1 MKSTESSGLLELFIS
16 LFKQFFLRSKESV
29 FWLVIFPTILFL
41 ILTTI
46 FGNVEENVELKV
58 KILGES
64 KMLEKVFS
72 DIKQFQTEFVTFTD
86 EAEKL
91 SKFKELD
98 NELRSGKIHAY
109 VVLPRNFDSEFSIAT
124 ILQKTKL
131 QRKVE
136 VNIYYVPVRQE
147 SKLAGDILSSV
158 FNSLGTKEIVPV
170 ETYKLSEGEF
180 EYNEFI
186 YPGVVGMAILS
197 VFIFGFMSEVEYLY
211 RRGMLRRFYTT
222 PINIINILIFTAL
235 VNMIELILGIFVLSL
250 FANLKGVDVGKYLP
264 SMISHVPLACVLLT
278 LLSLNV
284 LIFSK
289 NQPSRVFVFG
299 QIYFQVQ
306 MFAGGFYFPLKFAN
320 PVVKNFAR
328 FLPLTYTVDAIRLAN
343 HLNAFEEGHVL
354 VPIIYILL
362 LGINLILF
370 SKKLK
375 VAEE

>member
-1 MKSTESSGLLELFIS
+1 MKATKTKSSLELFAS
-16 LFKQFFLRSKESV
+16 VFKQFFLRSKESV
-29 FWLVIFPTILFL
+29 FWLVIFPTVLFL

-46 FGNVEENVELKV
+46 FGNIEENVELKV

-64 KMLEKVFS
+64 KILENVFS
-72 DIKQFQTEFVTFTD
+72 DIKQFQAEFITFAD
-86 EAEKL
+86 DVEKS
-91 SKFKELD
+91 SKLKELD
-98 NELRSGKIHAY
+98 KELRSGKLHAF
-109 VVLPRNFDSEFSIAT
+109 VVLPKNFDSEFSIAT
-124 ILQKTKL
+124 ILQKTKF

-158 FNSLGTKEIVPV
+158 FNSLGTREVVTV
-170 ETYKLSEGEF
+170 ETNKLSEGEF

-197 VFIFGFMSEVEYLY
+197 VFIFGFMGEVEYLY
-211 RRGMLRRFYTT
+211 RRGVLRRFYTT
-222 PINIINILIFTAL
+222 PVNIINILIFTAI
-235 VNMIELILGIFVLSL
+235 VNMIELILGILVLSL

-264 SMISHVPLACVLLT
+264 SMVLHISLACVLLT

-289 NQPSRVFVFG
+289 NKPSRVFVFG

-328 FLPLTYTVDAIRLAN
+328 FLPLTYTVDAIRLAKN
-343 HLNAFEEGHVL
+343 LNGFEKGHII
-354 VPIIYILL
+354 VPIVYIVL
-362 LGINLILF
+362 LGINLLIF
-370 SKKLK
+370 SKRLK

>member
-1 MKSTESSGLLELFIS
+1 MKATKTKSSLELFTS
-16 LFKQFFLRSKESV
+16 VFKQFFLRSKESV
-29 FWLVIFPTILFL
+29 FWLVIFPTVLFL

-46 FGNVEENVELKV
+46 FGNIEENVELKV

-64 KMLEKVFS
+64 KILENVFS
-72 DIKQFQTEFVTFTD
+72 DIKQFQAEFITFAD
-86 EAEKL
+86 DVEKS
-91 SKFKELD
+91 SKLKELD
-98 NELRSGKIHAY
+98 RELRSGKLHAF
-109 VVLPRNFDSEFSIAT
+109 VVLPKNFDSEFSIAT
-124 ILQKTKL
+124 ILQKTKF

-136 VNIYYVPVRQE
+136 VNIYYVPLRQE

-158 FNSLGTKEIVPV
+158 FNSLGTREVVTV

-197 VFIFGFMSEVEYLY
+197 VFIFGFMGEVEYLY
-211 RRGMLRRFYTT
+211 RRGVLRRFYTT
-222 PINIINILIFTAL
+222 PVSIINILIFTAI
-235 VNMIELILGIFVLSL
+235 VNIIELILGILVLSL

-264 SMISHVPLACVLLT
+264 SMVLHILLACVLLT

-289 NQPSRVFVFG
+289 NKPSRVFVFG

-328 FLPLTYTVDAIRLAN
+328 FLPLTYTVDAIRLEKK
-343 HLNAFEEGHVL
+343 LNGFEKGHIL
-354 VPIIYILL
+354 VPIMYILF
-362 LGINLILF
+362 LGINLLIF
-370 SKKLK
+370 SKRLK

>member
-91 SKFKELD
+91 SKFKELN

-109 VVLPRNFDSEFSIAT
+109 AVLPRNFDSEFSIAT

-170 ETYKLSEGEF
+170 E
-180 EYNEFI
+180 
-186 YPGVVGMAILS
+186 
-197 VFIFGFMSEVEYLY
+197 
-211 RRGMLRRFYTT
+211 
-222 PINIINILIFTAL
+222 
-235 VNMIELILGIFVLSL
+235 
-250 FANLKGVDVGKYLP
+250 
-264 SMISHVPLACVLLT
+264 
-278 LLSLNV
+278 
-284 LIFSK
+284 
-289 NQPSRVFVFG
+289 
-299 QIYFQVQ
+299 
-306 MFAGGFYFPLKFAN
+306 
-320 PVVKNFAR
+320 
-328 FLPLTYTVDAIRLAN
+328 
-343 HLNAFEEGHVL
+343 
-354 VPIIYILL
+354 
-362 LGINLILF
+362 
-370 SKKLK
+370 
-375 VAEE
+375 

>member
-1 MKSTESSGLLELFIS
+1 MKPTKTSSLIELFIS

-64 KMLEKVFS
+64 KMLENIFS
-72 DIKQFQTEFVTFTD
+72 DIKQFKAEFIIFASD
-86 EAEKL
+86 AEKS
-91 SKFKELD
+91 SKLKELD
-98 NELRSGKIHAY
+98 NELRPGKIHAF
-109 VVLPRNFDSEFSIAT
+109 VVLPENFDSEFSIAT
-124 ILQKTKL
+124 ILQKTKF
-131 QRKVE
+131 QRKVL
-136 VNIYYVPVRQE
+136 VNIYYVPIRQE

-158 FNSLGTKEIVPV
+158 FNSLGTREEVSV

-186 YPGVVGMAILS
+186 YPGVIGMAILS

-235 VNMIELILGIFVLSL
+235 VNMIELILGISVLSL

-264 SMISHVPLACVLLT
+264 SMVLHVSIACVLLT

-289 NQPSRVFVFG
+289 NKPSRIFVLG

-328 FLPLTYTVDAIRLAN
+328 FLPLTYTVDALRLPK
-343 HLNAFEEGHVL
+343 HLNGFEKGHIL

-362 LGINLILF
+362 LGVNLLIF
-370 SKKLK
+370 SKRLK
-375 VAEE
+375 VAEQ